1 MYDSLRE
8 LEGEFLVRYM
18 QNQIESEPPSD
29 TEDDEPLLLEEEQKE
44 EIAIKEPAGWSM
56 SFGPSGLSLQAVTR
70 NLNEYRQFIRSLSLQ
85 LARDFG
91 QDCLPKQW
99 DPDAEGYGEEA
110 IEQDEVDED
119 EYLVTV
125 QVDSIHT
132 LFSLTDRD
140 TSTQPEQDVTIDII
154 IPTFIQMH
162 LPHMIEYLKFKYKQL
177 KKKGQQPYHLVNIM
191 LQLEPFLPTT
201 TTDSVDTISMISI
214 VMGYITA
221 IHLLP
226 PSPPIHLLPPLP
238 DAIWQG
244 CIRHVTLH
252 LIELVLSH
260 ESVPYPNMLC
270 ILLLAWYEAEMN
282 KRNDVWIELALRI
295 IYQQPEQERMILPA
309 LIYLDCYSAIFQSRK
324 LIFSYDI
331 KIDEWNGTNEE
342 EEGILLETKLMK
354 LLQKV
359 LLLFYQIEREEEGYK
374 KIDVDEVLDLV
385 KQIEEWENSLPE
397 WVQWNNDN
405 KKDMKMYLHMIHNII
420 KLLLFRP
427 FTKISEEQTYTKT
440 TFLDMS
446 MISVDKLIICLDYNK
461 YEKNWI
467 KASKNL
473 IKDVVNRQRSM
484 FDQDE
489 QIIEQVDL
497 ILNKLVG

>member
-1 MYDSLRE
+1 MTEQSSIPSPNNKNNTPSTNKDLSCLRCRKKKAKCSKTRPTCTRCLRSNQSCEYPDAPPNLTDLSQKVLTLYDSLRE

-29 TEDDEPLLLEEEQKE
+29 TEDDETLLLEEEQKE

-70 NLNEYRQFIRSLSLQ
+70 NLNEYQQFIRSLSLQ

-132 LFSLTDRD
+132 LFSLTDRN
-140 TSTQPEQDVTIDII
+140 TSTQPEQDVTIDTI

-201 TTDSVDTISMISI
+201 ATDSVDTPSMVSI

-244 CIRHVTLH
+244 CIRHITLH
-252 LIELVLSH
+252 LIDLVLSH
-260 ESVPYPNMLC
+260 EPVPYPSMLC
-270 ILLLAWYEAEMN
+270 ILLLAWYETEMN

-295 IYQQPEQERMILPA
+295 IYQQPEQERVILPA

-324 LIFSYDI
+324 SIFSYDI
-331 KIDEWNGTNEE
+331 KTDGWNGTNEE

-374 KIDVDEVLDLV
+374 KIDVDEVLDLLV
-385 KQIEEWENSLPE
+385 DRAFILHSGC
-397 WVQWNNDN
+397 NNDDDDDDVDIVVMVEVDVEGVN
-405 KKDMKMYLHMIHNII
+405 KG
-420 KLLLFRP
+420 
-427 FTKISEEQTYTKT
+427 ISSS
-440 TFLDMS
+440 FPSGD
-446 MISVDKLIICLDYNK
+446 
-461 YEKNWI
+461 
-467 KASKNL
+467 
-473 IKDVVNRQRSM
+473 
-484 FDQDE
+484 
-489 QIIEQVDL
+489 
-497 ILNKLVG
+497 